1 MKITKKIL
9 EKIIKEEIKA
19 VIYEQQ
25 AVMTPG
31 GSGGGPSNKT
41 MRIIKKALDRIGE
54 VVNPLMNIVDIATH
68 IQYDDF
74 AELVGDGG
82 REPYVGSDFGGYHDE
97 GGMEVSSDVLKREVL
112 SFLKENKK
120 TTSLIYMTIYDMDP
134 DLLKIYI
141 SEIAGNA

>member
-82 REPYVGSDFGGYHDE
+82 REPYVGGT

-112 SFLKENKK
+112 EFLKENKK

-134 DLLKIYI
+134 DLLKVYI

>member
-1 MKITKKIL
+1 
-9 EKIIKEEIKA
+9 
-19 VIYEQQ
+19 
-25 AVMTPG
+25 MTPG